1 MAVIVALS
9 TYSESKTVSM
19 LRSNSCTRSSFAML
33 FSEVRIIRFSSY
45 LLQIASDSCKSG
57 ICLEGAISGGFQ

>member
-19 LRSNSCTRSSFAML
+19 LRSSSCTRSSFAML

-45 LLQIASDSCKSG
+45 LLQIASDSCKNR
-57 ICLEGAISGGFQ
+57 ICLEGVMSGCFQ